1 LIEIKKDT
9 YVLKYYDAILQQEI
23 SLSSI
28 VLNVIE
34 VSSLEKRMTEI
45 DSKLAFDFEI
55 KKQWSVED
63 KSSWEKELKIE
74 SILEAF
80 I

>member
-28 VLNVIE
+28 VLNEIE